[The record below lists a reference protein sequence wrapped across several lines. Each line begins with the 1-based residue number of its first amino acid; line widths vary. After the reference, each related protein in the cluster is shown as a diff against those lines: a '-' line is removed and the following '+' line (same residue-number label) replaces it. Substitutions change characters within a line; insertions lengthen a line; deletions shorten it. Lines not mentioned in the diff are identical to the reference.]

1 MPLTVIDCSKQNESL
16 KNASVDVKVELNAKD
31 IFPTNTSVYC
41 LILHDRVVEY
51 NQISGD
57 VRVAV

>member
-1 MPLTVIDCSKQNESL
+1 MPLIVIDCSKQNESL
-16 KNASVDVKVELNAKD
+16 KNATVDVKVELNAKD
-31 IFPTNTSVYC
+31 ILPTNTSVYG

-51 NQISGD
+51 NPISGD